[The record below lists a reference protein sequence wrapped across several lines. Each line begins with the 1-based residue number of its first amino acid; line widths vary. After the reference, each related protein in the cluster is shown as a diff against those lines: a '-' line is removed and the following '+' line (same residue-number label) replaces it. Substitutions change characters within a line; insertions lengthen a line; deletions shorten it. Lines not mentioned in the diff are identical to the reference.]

1 MQQNF
6 PKDAE
11 QLLRSRGIDP
21 NNLQSSQANK
31 LLQNLNQ
38 QDAEKIRQ
46 LLSNKED
53 LNRLLQSD
61 AAKQIMRQLFGK
73 NGVK

>member
-21 NNLQSSQANK
+21 NNLKDGEAKK
-31 LLQNLNQ
+31 LLQNLNH

-46 LLSNKED
+46 LLSNKEE

-61 AAKQIMRQLFGK
+61 AAKQIMHQFFGK
-73 NGVK
+73 NGAK